1 MKNFDITNQAVT
13 QVKENNRKYYEQVIL
28 FAQNWVKKQF
38 KGFTSENLKE
48 AYYSHGNLKPIEP
61 RVFGAVFREL
71 SKEGLIF
78 KNGFELSK
86 NPKCHSRPQQIWI
99 SKEYRLK
106 QQNNRKV
113 DHQTLG
119 LFNN

>member
-1 MKNFDITNQAVT
+1 MTNFEITNEAIKK
-13 QVKENNRKYYEQVIL
+13 VKENNLKYYEKVIL
-28 FAQNWVKKQF
+28 FAQTWVRTQF
-38 KGFTSENLKE
+38 KGFTSEHLKE

-71 SKEGLIF
+71 SKDGLIF
-78 KNGFELSK
+78 KNGFQLSK

-106 QQNNRKV
+106 QQRNAVNITN
-113 DHQTLG
+113 QISI
-119 LFNN
+119 FN

>member
-1 MKNFDITNQAVT
+1 MKNFEITNEAIK
-13 QVKENNRKYYEQVIL
+13 QVKENNRKYYEKVIL
-28 FAQNWVKKQF
+28 FAQTWVKTQF
-38 KGFTSENLKE
+38 KGFTSEHLKE

-71 SKEGLIF
+71 SKDGLIF

-106 QQNNRKV
+106 QQKNRKLE
-113 DHQTLG
+113 HQTLE